1 MAALNWKINSLDC
14 YPTEDGEVDVV
25 VNAHWSL
32 TAEDFFGGEPVTGY
46 VYGSQGITLDADEPF
61 IPFAQLTEAQVIAW
75 VKKAMG
81 EETVAAHEANV
92 LQQIEDQKNPKVV
105 SLPPPW
111 VVAEPAPVV

>member
-1 MAALNWKINSLDC
+1 MTELNWKINSLDC

-61 IPFAQLTEAQVIAW
+61 IPFAQLTEAQVVAW

-81 EETVAAHEANV
+81 DEAVLQYETNV
-92 LQQIEDQKNPKVV
+92 VQQIEDKKNPKVITPA
-105 SLPPPW
+105 LPW
-111 VVAEPAPVV
+111 ASVEKPAA